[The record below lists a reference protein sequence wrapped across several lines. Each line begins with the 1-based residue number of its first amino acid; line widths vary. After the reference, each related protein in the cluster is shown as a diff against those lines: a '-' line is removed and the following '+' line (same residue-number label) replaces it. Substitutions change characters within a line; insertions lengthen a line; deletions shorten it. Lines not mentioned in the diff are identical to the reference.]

1 MLLVVDIGN
10 THAVLGIYEKN
21 ELIASW
27 RVATDKS
34 KTSDEIGVLL
44 YDLFRLRGIT
54 FEEITASIISSV
66 VPTIT
71 PNLVSMCREYLGIE
85 PLVIG
90 PGLKTGLN
98 IKYENPKEVGADRIV
113 NAVAGLNLYGGPLII
128 VDFGTATTFCAIGEK
143 WEYLGGL
150 ICPGIGISSEA
161 LFDRASKLP
170 KVEIL
175 KPDKIIGKNTVS
187 SMQSGLYY
195 GYVSQ
200 VDGIIKKMKE
210 EMNWEPKVIFT
221 GGLGNLLAEG
231 CESVDIVNPELT
243 LYGLKII
250 YELNS

>member
-10 THAVLGIYEKN
+10 THAVLGIYKKN